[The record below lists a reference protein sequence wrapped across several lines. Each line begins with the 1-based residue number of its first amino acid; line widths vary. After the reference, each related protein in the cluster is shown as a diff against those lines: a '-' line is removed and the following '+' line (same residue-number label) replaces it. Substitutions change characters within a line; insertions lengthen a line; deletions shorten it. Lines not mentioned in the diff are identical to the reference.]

1 MLFEALQMLKFNFK
15 KLRLNFMSE
24 WQTVVVA
31 DEEEED
37 WLRVLTSADNND
49 HRMAVQREISDSCD
63 LADIP
68 YIEMPEEAAD

>member
-37 WLRVLTSADNND
+37 WLRVLTSTDNDD
-49 HRMAVQREISDSCD
+49 HRMAVRREISDSCD
-63 LADIP
+63 LVDIP
-68 YIEMPEEAAD
+68 YVEMPEEAAD